1 MATRRNLTDQ
11 DIMDL
16 ILESDSDAC
25 SSEDNISADSD
36 TDTDSDTATP
46 TSCSGLFIQTVLL
59 YCSVQEVPVGYNKH
73 RHPTSIKTLRH

>member
-25 SSEDNISADSD
+25 SSEDNISAKSD
-36 TDTDSDTATP
+36 TDIDSDAGDTAD
-46 TSCSGLFIQTVLL
+46 TSFIHWTVDTN
-59 YCSVQEVPVGYNKH
+59 CPPVLAVH
-73 RHPTSIKTLRH
+73 